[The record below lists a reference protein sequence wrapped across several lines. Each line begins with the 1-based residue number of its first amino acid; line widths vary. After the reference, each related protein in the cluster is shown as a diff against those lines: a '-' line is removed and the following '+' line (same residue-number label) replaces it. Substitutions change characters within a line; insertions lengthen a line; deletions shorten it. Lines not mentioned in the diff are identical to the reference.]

1 VSLLYNNRNSS
12 SIQENGSIYLAYL
25 PEAQMAIDFRYL
37 GTRHPPIKKLEYNGS
52 LVL

>member
-1 VSLLYNNRNSS
+1 MSLLYNNRNSS
-12 SIQENGSIYLAYL
+12 NIQENGSICLAYL

-37 GTRHPPIKKLEYNGS
+37 GTRHSPIKKLEYNGS